1 MRNDNVKLNKNN
13 YGNEA
18 KKEDDVLTVKLA
30 ILIRKIIGTKLELTM
45 TITIIM
51 MIPDVDHNN
60 FYNHH
65 ECKESNDA
73 GS

>member
-18 KKEDDVLTVKLA
+18 KKEDDVLTVQLA

-60 FYNHH
+60 FDNHH

>member
-1 MRNDNVKLNKNN
+1 MRNDNVKLNKNT

-18 KKEDDVLTVKLA
+18 KKEDDVLTVQLA

-60 FYNHH
+60 FDNHH